1 MKILKTPQL
10 RFFPLP
16 KYAKYKYTLSDF
28 SYGEMLLFE
37 NNYPKFY
44 INIFDENFSK
54 IKEYVLKNDNL
65 EKVLKDIIVFNKLPL
80 CIFQNFWGIDLVSKE
95 TVEEINLK
103 PFPLYYFRKYLEAQ
117 ELLYP

>member
-10 RFFPLP
+10 RFLPLP

-44 INIFDENFSK
+44 INIFDENFSE
-54 IKEYVLKNDNL
+54 IKDYVLKNDNL

-80 CIFQNFWGIDLVSKE
+80 HISQNFWGIDLVSKE

-103 PFPLYYFRKYLEAQ
+103 PFPLFYFRKYIEAQ
-117 ELLYP
+117 KLLSS